1 MHSGVS
7 KEAKP
12 FTKLEFGGLVRY
24 NSAEIETTWKNLKS
38 DQKSHPKMILFLIFF
53 TAMNFAI
60 IRMASLHHQAHFTK
74 YKIQASLL
82 KVAQSQAVIH
92 FGPQSPKKC
101 SKSLS

>member
-24 NSAEIETTWKNLKS
+24 NSAEIETTWENFES
-38 DQKSHPKMILFLIFF
+38 DQKSSKNDTFLIFF

-60 IRMASLHHQAHFTK
+60 IRMASLHHQAHFTRCH
-74 YKIQASLL
+74 IQASLL
-82 KVAQSQAVIH
+82 KVAQSQAL
-92 FGPQSPKKC
+92 FNLAPNLQEMC
-101 SKSLS
+101 